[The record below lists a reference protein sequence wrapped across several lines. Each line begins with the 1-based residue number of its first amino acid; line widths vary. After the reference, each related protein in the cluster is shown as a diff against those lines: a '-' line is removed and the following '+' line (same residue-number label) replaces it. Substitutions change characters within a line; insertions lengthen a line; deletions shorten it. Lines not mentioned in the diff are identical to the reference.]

1 MGFAASC
8 TALIVS
14 AVLTVSASAG
24 IVEVPERE
32 HPIADGAAAAVEAV
46 LTERKI
52 RPEQVAVGWKDL
64 VSGEE
69 YYYNS
74 DEVFYGAS
82 MYKVALNMWYAQKVA
97 EGELT
102 WESRIR
108 SGKLEV
114 LTTGSLENSN
124 NNYSYTLSQAFGSY
138 RRARTACAGYYGLT
152 EEEAL
157 ADRLYLRDHWITA
170 RRMICC
176 FDTLYSDPERFP
188 TVIDH
193 LLKAQPGRYF
203 RLHEDRWPIA
213 QKYGAE
219 TVNYRWLS
227 TGGIVYVPDRP
238 FLLVV
243 MTRSAP
249 KPEEI
254 ISQICMA
261 LGDYALTL
269 RDGETAAEG

>member
-1 MGFAASC
+1 MSLFTSC

-14 AVLTVSASAG
+14 AVLTTSVAGGSVSL
-24 IVEVPERE
+24 PEDE
-32 HPIADGAAAAVEAV
+32 HLITDGAAAVVETV
-46 LTERKI
+46 LEEKKLK
-52 RPEQVAVGWKDL
+52 PGQVTVGWKDL

-69 YYYNS
+69 YYYNG

-82 MYKVALNMWYAQKVA
+82 LYKVALNMYYAEKVA
-97 EGELT
+97 NGELT
-102 WESRIR
+102 WDSTIR
-108 SGKLEV
+108 SARLGA
-114 LTTGSLENSN
+114 LTAGSLENSN
-124 NNYSYTLSQAFGSY
+124 NDYSFTLSQAFGSY
-138 RRARTACAGYYGLT
+138 RKARTACAGYYGLT

-157 ADRLYLRDHWITA
+157 ADRMYLRDHWITS
-170 RRMICC
+170 RRMIFCLNTMYNEP
-176 FDTLYSDPERFP
+176 DRFP

-203 RLHEDRWPIA
+203 RLREDRWPIA

-219 TVNYRWLS
+219 TVNARWLS
-227 TGGIVYVPDRP
+227 TAGIVYVPERP

-254 ISQICMA
+254 ITDLCVR

-269 RDGETAAEG
+269 QNDGGSGQ

>member
-1 MGFAASC
+1 MSLLTSC

-14 AVLTVSASAG
+14 AVLAASAAAG
-24 IVEVPERE
+24 AVDLPQRE
-32 HPIADGAAAAVEAV
+32 QPAADGAAAVVEAV
-46 LTERKI
+46 LAEKKLK
-52 RPEQVAVGWKDL
+52 PGQVTVGWKDL

-69 YYYNS
+69 YYYNG
-74 DEVFYGAS
+74 DDVFYGAS
-82 MYKVALNMWYAQKVA
+82 LYKVALNMWYAERVA
-97 EGELT
+97 NGELT
-102 WESRIR
+102 WDSLIR
-108 SGKLEV
+108 SARLGA

-124 NNYSYTLSQAFGSY
+124 NNYSFTLSQAFGSY
-138 RRARTACAGYYGLT
+138 RKARVACASYYGLT

-157 ADRLYLRDHWITA
+157 ADRMYLRDHWITA
-170 RRMICC
+170 RRMIVCL
-176 FDTLYSDPERFP
+176 DTLNSEPDRFP
-188 TVIDH
+188 TVTDH

-203 RLHEDRWPIA
+203 RLREDRWPIA

-219 TVNYRWLS
+219 TVNARWLS
-227 TGGIVYVPDRP
+227 TAGIVFVPDRP

-254 ISQICMA
+254 ITDICVR

-269 RDGETAAEG
+269 RDGGEAEG